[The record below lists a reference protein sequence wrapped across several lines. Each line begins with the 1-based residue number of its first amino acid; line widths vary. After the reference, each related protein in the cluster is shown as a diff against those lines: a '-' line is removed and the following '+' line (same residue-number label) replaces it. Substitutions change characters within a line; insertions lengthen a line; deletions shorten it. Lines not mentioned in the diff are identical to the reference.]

1 MNLASLIFALFWK
14 NRTTWMFLAIAIVL
28 CVIPKNQNPNQ
39 EIQSDGSD
47 EDFNPMN
54 WSACISTDNETI
66 YGKTLKIL
74 PEPSSNKV
82 FTPQQCLKKLCEI
95 KN

>member
-39 EIQSDGSD
+39 EIQSDGND
-47 EDFNPMN
+47 EDYNPMN
-54 WSACISTDNETI
+54 LSACISTDNETI
-66 YGKTLKIL
+66 CGKTLKIL

-82 FTPQQCLKKLCEI
+82 FTSQQCLKTL
-95 KN
+95 

>member
-39 EIQSDGSD
+39 EIQSDGND
-47 EDFNPMN
+47 EDYNPIN
-54 WSACISTDNETI
+54 LSACISTDNETI
-66 YGKTLKIL
+66 CGKTLKIL
-74 PEPSSNKV
+74 PEPSSDKV
-82 FTPQQCLKKLCEI
+82 FTPQQCLKLCEI
-95 KN
+95 

>member
-39 EIQSDGSD
+39 EIQSDGND
-47 EDFNPMN
+47 EDYNPIN
-54 WSACISTDNETI
+54 LSACISTDNETI
-66 YGKTLKIL
+66 CGKTLKIL

-82 FTPQQCLKKLCEI
+82 FTSQQCLKLCEI
-95 KN
+95 KT

>member
-39 EIQSDGSD
+39 EIQTDGSD

-66 YGKTLKIL
+66 CGKTLKIL

-82 FTPQQCLKKLCEI
+82 FTSQQCLKLCEI

>member
-14 NRTTWMFLAIAIVL
+14 NRTTLMFLAIAIVL

-47 EDFNPMN
+47 EDYNPIN
-54 WSACISTDNETI
+54 LSACISTDNETI
-66 YGKTLKIL
+66 CGKTLKIL

-82 FTPQQCLKKLCEI
+82 FTSQQCLKLCEI
-95 KN
+95 KT